1 MKAIL
6 IHGDGD
12 YAASE
17 FENEHGGKPVI
28 DIINNPELFQSEDE
42 LWEIDIV
49 ELDDAYFPIFVKF
62 IREHIEDYDY
72 SKHKTFYLEYENVRD

>member
-1 MKAIL
+1 MRAIL

-12 YAASE
+12 YSANE
-17 FENEHGGKPVI
+17 FENEHGGTPVI
-28 DIINNPELFQSEDE
+28 DIINNPDQFQSEEE
-42 LWEIDIV
+42 LWEIDVIEV
-49 ELDDAYFPIFVKF
+49 GEVDPQFVMF